1 MSEEEYY
8 LSEMPTRDMFKVTL
22 ALGQPLADRF
32 KIVQLLGEGR
42 FSRVCLVDD
51 SVRSEQVALKV
62 VGVTKRSATKP
73 LMEEIKQ
80 HARITNYSH
89 VIRVYELHLIECGGA
104 FLACLSMEYADGGC
118 LRDWLRRYKDR
129 PAVRRDQGLEYFRQ
143 ACVGVGEL
151 HAAGIVH
158 GDIKP
163 ENLLLAAG
171 EIKVADLSLSGAIRS
186 AANYRNPESG
196 SPAGTPAYMSPE
208 QIVAQHYQGVD
219 VRADI
224 YSLGIMLSEILRLE
238 GHVPFQG
245 SAHEILRSHLK
256 RSPPSLDDIEPRLA
270 CIIGRCLQKNP
281 ADRYKDIPA
290 LLRDLNG
297 DASVESAV
305 ASEEEQR
312 LARQRDVEQLWAQ
325 AYQAF
330 TNDNLEGAAP
340 ACHAILKIISDHP
353 NAKAMLEEIER
364 RSASAQQ
371 AYELIERGIGYQS
384 FDYLNTLLLEAIRM
398 CPNHPRGRL
407 VQVQLGT
414 MARQFRQMMAEA
426 ARDISQQQYESA
438 LANLDRARQ
447 LAPGESAVTRLMN
460 LAMEAK
466 QEVELTRGKIDT
478 ALEQGD
484 RRKALT
490 LARALDRYTDRIRQL
505 AE

>member
-62 VGVTKRSATKP
+62 VGVTKRSAAKP

-330 TNDNLEGAAP
+330 TN
-340 ACHAILKIISDHP
+340 
-353 NAKAMLEEIER
+353 KAMLEEIER

-371 AYELIERGIGYQS
+371 AYELIEIGIGYQS

-490 LARALDRYTDRIRQL
+490 LARALDRYTDCIRQL